1 MALSIVGVGS
11 DGQTTWQVTT
21 VTTVKQSVDCLSKI
35 SANQNITDQL
45 KYQYYGN
52 GSYHY
57 GLNCVVILRETDGLV
72 EEVFLHLS
80 VYHVYYQRQLC
91 DPLVHYQRRCVWWSP
106 DGKLYLLGG
115 HRGYRQGR

>member
-1 MALSIVGVGS
+1 MLLAFKKEISILW
-11 DGQTTWQVTT
+11 D
-21 VTTVKQSVDCLSKI
+21 
-35 SANQNITDQL
+35 
-45 KYQYYGN
+45 

-80 VYHVYYQRQLC
+80 VYLVYYQWQLC
-91 DPLVHYQRRCVWWSP
+91 DPLVHYQRREWRSQ
-106 DGKLYLLGG
+106 DGKLFPLGG

>member
-45 KYQYYGN
+45 LFD
-52 GSYHY
+52 HMTHC
-57 GLNCVVILRETDGLV
+57 LWLLLC
-72 EEVFLHLS
+72 S
-80 VYHVYYQRQLC
+80 VT
-91 DPLVHYQRRCVWWSP
+91 
-106 DGKLYLLGG
+106 
-115 HRGYRQGR
+115 